1 MVLIFEVS
9 FASVAIILCVVSLR
23 TLRAIKHLSV
33 GKSFWLPILFSGIA
47 FFIESV
53 ITVLS
58 ELGFSFSSYTL
69 EIISLSQLVAL
80 CFLVSGIYSY
90 SRKITKNLVE
100 KFPLPERTHELVVEA
115 NSEPKSPES
124 VIEQLDENQVKNE
137 ADCKHQFG
145 YLQTLQRRA
154 HIPEECL
161 DCHRIIE
168 CKYSIVKKPEN
179 ASKLLDTPKT
189 IRSITVSDNDNL
201 EKEKAES
208 SG

>member
-33 GKSFWLPILFSGIA
+33 GKSFWLPILFSGII
-47 FFIESV
+47 FFIESIIAV
-53 ITVLS
+53 FS
-58 ELGFSFSSYTL
+58 ELGFSFSSHTV
-69 EIISLSQLVAL
+69 EIISIGQLVAL
-80 CFLVSGIYSY
+80 CFLAGGIYSY

-100 KFPLPERTHELVVEA
+100 KFPLPERTGELEIEA
-115 NSEPKSPES
+115 NLEPKSPES
-124 VIEQLDENQVKNE
+124 VIEQLDEKPVKNE

-168 CKYSIVKKPEN
+168 CKYSVVKKPES
-179 ASKLLDTPKT
+179 ASTLPDTAKT
-189 IRSITVSDNDNL
+189 IRSITVLDDNL
-201 EKEKAES
+201 EKEKAAS
-208 SG
+208 S

>member
-33 GKSFWLPILFSGIA
+33 GKSFWLPILFSGVI

-53 ITVLS
+53 IAVLS
-58 ELGFSFSSYTL
+58 ELGFSFSSHTV
-69 EIISLSQLVAL
+69 EIISVSQLVAL
-80 CFLVSGIYSY
+80 CFLAGGIYLY

-100 KFPLPERTHELVVEA
+100 KFPLPERTGEIEVET
-115 NSEPKSPES
+115 NSEPKPSES
-124 VIEQLDENQVKNE
+124 VIEQLNEKPVKNE

-145 YLQTLQRRA
+145 YLQTLQKRA

-168 CKYSIVKKPEN
+168 CKYSVFKEPES
-179 ASKLLDTPKT
+179 ASKLPDTAET
-189 IRSITVSDNDNL
+189 IRSITFSDDNL
-201 EKEKAES
+201 ESEKAVS
-208 SG
+208 S